1 MAVNIYTCIQCARC
15 ASGCP
20 VILGNLN
27 IRRLIYL
34 HQLGLK
40 TLSEKDNKAIWE
52 CTTCATCSLRCPKD
66 CQPMDLILDLRR
78 EAVEKGRLFESVIK
92 ALESTYLFGNPWQ
105 KPREKRIDWNK
116 ELNIKVVKAGE
127 EVENLI
133 FICCT
138 IHYDGRFLNLLR
150 NFFNILKKLNID
162 FGIIGEEENCCG
174 SEIKRLGEEGLFLE
188 LKEKNEAI
196 INKIKKK
203 RIITLSPHCYHTLK
217 KDYQLNASL
226 YHYTQFLKEIKEELA
241 KLLKRDKKKIIY
253 HDPCY
258 LGKQNKIFDEP
269 REILNILTDNLI
281 EFDQNK
287 ENSLC
292 CEGGG
297 GRLWIEIERRE
308 RLAEKRVKE
317 AILKGAEIIAVSCP
331 FCLLTIEDTARILGV
346 DEKIR
351 VFDILELLA
360 F

>member
-20 VILGNLN
+20 VIFGNLN

-34 HQLGLK
+34 YQLGLK
-40 TLSEKDNKAIWE
+40 SLSEKDSEAIWE

-66 CQPMDLILDLRR
+66 CQPMDLVLELRK
-78 EAVEKGRLFESVIK
+78 EAVEKGRLKESLIK

-105 KPREKRIDWNK
+105 KRREKRIDWNK
-116 ELNIKVVKAGE
+116 ELNVKVVRPGE

-138 IHYDGRFLNLLR
+138 IHYDTRFLNLLK

-162 FGIIGEEENCCG
+162 FGIIGNDESCCG
-174 SEIKRLGEEGLFLE
+174 NEIKRVGEEGLFLE
-188 LKEKNEAI
+188 LKAKNEEI

-203 RIITLSPHCYHTLK
+203 RIITLSPHCYNTLK
-217 KDYQLNASL
+217 KDYQLDTMV
-226 YHYTQFLKEIKEELA
+226 YHYTQFLKEIKEELT
-241 KLLKRDKKKIIY
+241 KLLKKDKKKIIY

-269 REILNILTDNLI
+269 RAILNILTDNLI
-281 EFDQNK
+281 EFDQNR

-297 GRLWIEIERRE
+297 GRLWIEKDGKE

-317 AILKGAEIIAVSCP
+317 AILKEAEIIAVSCP
-331 FCLLTIEDTARILGV
+331 FCLLTIEDSIKVLGLE
-346 DEKIR
+346 EKIK
-351 VFDILELLA
+351 VFDILELLS